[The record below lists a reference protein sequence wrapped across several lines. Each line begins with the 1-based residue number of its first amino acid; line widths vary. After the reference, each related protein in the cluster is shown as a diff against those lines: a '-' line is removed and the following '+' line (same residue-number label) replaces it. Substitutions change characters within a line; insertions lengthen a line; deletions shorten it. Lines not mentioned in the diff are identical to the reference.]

1 MMKHTRHFFPSL
13 ISLIILACTLNLNS
27 GCSDD
32 LDVLLVTGGHS
43 FDTSEFF
50 NLFMS
55 YEKMS
60 IDTISQP
67 RANILLEEM
76 NNSDYDVI
84 VFYDMWQD
92 ITENQ
97 KEVFLKLVENGTGMI
112 FLHHSL
118 VSYQNWDEFKNI
130 IGGKYWQEGY
140 GIDSSRFSGYEHD
153 LNLQVKVMDQ
163 DHPVTKDIKDFQI
176 FDEGYSNIEMLSSV
190 IPLLETNHPSCAK
203 YVAWTNEYSNSR
215 IIYIMLGHDRKAYE
229 NTSFKQLIRNAIY
242 WSGKR
247 N

>member
-13 ISLIILACTLNLNS
+13 ISLIILAFILNLNS

-67 RANILLEEM
+67 RANMLLEEM
-76 NNSDYDVI
+76 NNSEYDVI

-92 ITENQ
+92 ITEHQ
-97 KEVFLKLVENGTGMI
+97 KEAFLKLLENGTGMV

-130 IGGKYWQEGY
+130 IGGKYWQEEY
-140 GIDSSRFSGYEHD
+140 GVDSLIFSGYE
-153 LNLQVKVMDQ
+153 Q
-163 DHPVTKDIKDFQI
+163 
-176 FDEGYSNIEMLSSV
+176 Y
-190 IPLLETNHPSCAK
+190 
-203 YVAWTNEYSNSR
+203 
-215 IIYIMLGHDRKAYE
+215 
-229 NTSFKQLIRNAIY
+229 
-242 WSGKR
+242 
-247 N
+247 

>member
-1 MMKHTRHFFPSL
+1 MIKLT
-13 ISLIILACTLNLNS
+13 ILACILNLYS

-32 LDVLLVTGGHS
+32 LDILLVTGGHS

-55 YEKMS
+55 YERMS
-60 IDTISQP
+60 VDTISQP
-67 RANILLEEM
+67 RANKLLEEM
-76 NNSDYDVI
+76 NNSEYDVI

-97 KEVFLKLVENGTGMI
+97 KKAFHNLLNNGTGI
-112 FLHHSL
+112 VFLHHSL
-118 VSYQNWDEFKNI
+118 VSYQNWDEFINI
-130 IGGKYWQEGY
+130 LGGKYWQEGY
-140 GIDSSRFSGYEHD
+140 GIDSSKFSGYEHD
-153 LNLQVKVMDQ
+153 LNLQVKVLDQ
-163 DHPVTKDIKDFQI
+163 DNPVTKDMQDFQI
-176 FDEGYSNIEMLSSV
+176 IDEGYSNIKMLPTV
-190 IPLLETNHPSCAK
+190 IPLLETSHPSCAR

-229 NTSFKQLIRNAIY
+229 NASFKKLIRNAIY
-242 WSGKR
+242 WVSKH